1 MALTNDDI
9 RLAPE
14 RLHQAEKTRKQIRQI
29 SLEYPGIT
37 IADAYAIQKAWIEIK
52 VAEGRVVKGHKIGLT
67 SKAMQSA
74 LGIDEPDS
82 GVLLDDMFFAD
93 GGLVPSDRFIGTRVE
108 AELAFIM
115 KQRLAGP
122 DCTMFDVLN
131 ATDFVVPALEIL
143 DTRIERVDPVMKS
156 TRKIFDTIADNAAN
170 AGIVLGGRPLRPLD
184 ADLRWIGALCY
195 RNGELEETGLAAG
208 VLNHPAT
215 SVAWLANKIAPNGL
229 ALEAGQVV
237 LAGSFI
243 RPIETRKGDTIQA
256 DYGPY
261 GSMSCYF
268 ALCAQQNRVSKKN
281 MPHFT
286 IEYSANL
293 DARVDMG
300 KVVEVVR
307 KAAIETSIFPLG
319 GIRVRAVRCEHYA
332 IADGNPNLAF
342 LDMVLRLGEG
352 RGLATRKKAGEH
364 IFRALSDLLDPV
376 FAQGQFAL
384 SFDMQIND
392 KETSWKRNNIHEVL
406 KAEIP
411 KAESA
416 HG

>member
-1 MALTNDDI
+1 MALSKDDI
-9 RLAPE
+9 RLAAE
-14 RLHQAEKTRKQIRQI
+14 RLHQAEKTKKQIRQL
-29 SLEYPGIT
+29 SLDFPGIT
-37 IADAYAIQKAWIEIK
+37 LADAYAIQQAWIEIK
-52 VAEGRVVKGHKIGLT
+52 VAEGRTVKGHKIGLT

-74 LGIDEPDS
+74 LLIDEPDS

-115 KQRLAGP
+115 KTRLAGP
-122 DCTMFDVLN
+122 GCTLFDVLN

-143 DTRIERVDPVMKS
+143 DTRIERIDPQTRT

-195 RNGELEETGLAAG
+195 RNGQLEETGLAAG

-229 ALEAGQVV
+229 ALEPGQVV

-261 GSMSCYF
+261 GSVSCYF
-268 ALCAQQNRVSKKN
+268 A
-281 MPHFT
+281 
-286 IEYSANL
+286 
-293 DARVDMG
+293 
-300 KVVEVVR
+300 
-307 KAAIETSIFPLG
+307 
-319 GIRVRAVRCEHYA
+319 
-332 IADGNPNLAF
+332 
-342 LDMVLRLGEG
+342 
-352 RGLATRKKAGEH
+352 
-364 IFRALSDLLDPV
+364 
-376 FAQGQFAL
+376 
-384 SFDMQIND
+384 
-392 KETSWKRNNIHEVL
+392 
-406 KAEIP
+406 
-411 KAESA
+411 
-416 HG
+416 